1 MEEKLINLIYSY
13 EICNRYADEA
23 FVEQAVDIIADYY
36 DVKDCIKSLDVKS
49 NLLSG
54 NSGLYD
60 SVTNKLTIYLLSKRE
75 VMPLYNII
83 YDGMANSASKTLLV
97 NLNILETIFHE
108 LDHALIEKER
118 KEKKDNISVKLYSY
132 TDYDLRD
139 KPKNVIDKFK
149 NTIRDKRLDYIYVS
163 NHDIAPLER
172 RAIVSSNAQTA
183 EITKQLGNTDID
195 EFSINIKLTTLEL
208 LFIKDICNVYKM
220 GKDGITNSPS
230 YDYCKKIKSIK
241 KYAPNE
247 VERYSLDR
255 LYSYEKD
262 SNKFGVYNRIL
273 YGLQLSND
281 ELQFLIDNSAVQ
293 NASEP
298 YKKLNKYF
306 K

>member
-1 MEEKLINLIYSY
+1 
-13 EICNRYADEA
+13 
-23 FVEQAVDIIADYY
+23 
-36 DVKDCIKSLDVKS
+36 
-49 NLLSG
+49 
-54 NSGLYD
+54 
-60 SVTNKLTIYLLSKRE
+60 
-75 VMPLYNII
+75 
-83 YDGMANSASKTLLV
+83 
-97 NLNILETIFHE
+97 
-108 LDHALIEKER
+108 
-118 KEKKDNISVKLYSY
+118 
-132 TDYDLRD
+132 
-139 KPKNVIDKFK
+139 
-149 NTIRDKRLDYIYVS
+149 
-163 NHDIAPLER
+163 
-172 RAIVSSNAQTA
+172 
-183 EITKQLGNTDID
+183 
-195 EFSINIKLTTLEL
+195 
-208 LFIKDICNVYKM
+208 M

-247 VERYSLDR
+247 VDRYSLDR